1 MLRAIESPS
10 SRKQLLCTAPRLP
23 VVPLKQQQ
31 CCPRYLPSLD
41 PRPALRVHR
50 HRCFAASPMQSLQDA
65 EDVGRGKTWDVKM
78 LFDGE
83 CPLCMREVNM
93 LKRRDADAGRIAFVD
108 IASSEYQAAE
118 NAGISYEKA
127 MGEIHAILPSGEVV
141 KNVNVFK
148 RLYEAVGLG
157 WVYGFTKYEP
167 LRKAADA
174 VYSVWARFRLQLTG
188 RSDLKTILAEKNA
201 KTCRQASDM

>member
-1 MLRAIESPS
+1 MRLSVHLVGKCAMLRAIESPS

-78 LFDGE
+78 LFDGA
-83 CPLCMREVNM
+83 PLHVTATKAPDSSNLFHDPKSVIIRHTPVM
-93 LKRRDADAGRIAFVD
+93 LGTGERTSWVPGGLCYPACAPLDSTYGTHPMLG
-108 IASSEYQAAE
+108 SE
-118 NAGISYEKA
+118 
-127 MGEIHAILPSGEVV
+127 
-141 KNVNVFK
+141 
-148 RLYEAVGLG
+148 
-157 WVYGFTKYEP
+157 
-167 LRKAADA
+167 
-174 VYSVWARFRLQLTG
+174 
-188 RSDLKTILAEKNA
+188 
-201 KTCRQASDM
+201 

>member
-78 LFDGE
+78 LFDGA
-83 CPLCMREVNM
+83 PLHVTATKAPDSSNLFRDPKSVIIRHTPVM
-93 LKRRDADAGRIAFVD
+93 LGTGELPGSLEDYAIQPVLHLTPLMAHTPCSGV
-108 IASSEYQAAE
+108 SE
-118 NAGISYEKA
+118 
-127 MGEIHAILPSGEVV
+127 LPS
-141 KNVNVFK
+141 
-148 RLYEAVGLG
+148 
-157 WVYGFTKYEP
+157 
-167 LRKAADA
+167 AA
-174 VYSVWARFRLQLTG
+174 Q
-188 RSDLKTILAEKNA
+188 
-201 KTCRQASDM
+201 